1 MKELKHLN
9 NAVFVFPREN
19 MIQFRYPSY
28 HPLGK
33 KLNTSD
39 RKNINLLPNKEI

>member
-1 MKELKHLN
+1 
-9 NAVFVFPREN
+9 

-39 RKNINLLPNKEI
+39 RKNINLLPNKRDMILILFDTD